1 MKLLCVILFLPLFVF
16 PRENK
21 FLKKFTDYNKKSY
34 YAESVYKEHS
44 WQTFYALNDV
54 HQTIQTDSI
63 DLHIL
68 NACLFFATNKLRA
81 MYKLPAFTM
90 DIRLKNAA
98 SIHSYQMSMHHFF
111 SHDNPYV
118 DAIKTCNDRLKICGI
133 QPVRGSAENCH
144 KAIVDDNSLT
154 YIELAQE
161 VIESFF
167 QSPGHKKNLMYQAFK
182 YAACGVAYDF
192 EDDEEVYLLV
202 TQDFY

>member
-1 MKLLCVILFLPLFVF
+1 MKLFCVILFLPILVF
-16 PRENK
+16 PRGNK

-34 YAESVYKEHS
+34 YAESVYKEHT

-54 HQTIQTDSI
+54 HQTVQTDSI
-63 DLHIL
+63 DLHLL
-68 NACLFFATNKLRA
+68 NACLFFTTNKLRT
-81 MYKLPAFTM
+81 MYKLPMLTM

-98 SIHSYQMSMHHFF
+98 SIHSYQMSIHHFF

-118 DAIKTCNDRLKICGI
+118 DAIKTCSDRLKICGI
-133 QPVRGSAENCH
+133 QPGAGNAENCH
-144 KAIVDDNSLT
+144 KTIVDDNSLT
-154 YIELAQE
+154 YIELAQK

-192 EDDEEVYLLV
+192 KEGEELYLLV